1 VFGGGGEGIKTL
13 KIFGGEAFDA
23 AMTDIL

>member
-1 VFGGGGEGIKTL
+1 MLVGGEGIKTL

-23 AMTDIL
+23 ALTDII